1 MYLTSLS
8 RKGKTM
14 SQESDLMQ
22 PRGIAVPTETGYQVM
37 EGKGALVNRNSVI
50 FAIGQGISLIGDN
63 IYLSTLIIWISAVT
77 LAAAH
82 TPAQKAA
89 VAATVTAI
97 QAGIFGAN
105 YLAGFLIIP
114 FVGVFV
120 DRWNR
125 RTTMII
131 ADLVQAVL
139 ALLPLVAFLLAKNV
153 FIPAIYVTY
162 LLLVAA
168 QGFFAGSQS
177 GVLQVIVARKSFPQA
192 VSILNVLIG
201 IGAVA
206 GFALAPSFFIAVG
219 PIIAITFNA
228 LSFVISAIAL
238 FLLRIPREA
247 VHPYVFR
254 QRDDLAAAVSIGKSI
269 AGVFKDLWRGLRF
282 VFTTRVLFG
291 IVIMLIVVQIGAAA
305 VNSLT
310 SGFFFA
316 NLHASPTKDLALI
329 SLLPAALGTGGIIG
343 AILVGVLARFVP
355 LKALAITGIL
365 GIGLG
370 LINIAFLSNVT
381 SGVFF
386 YFIAGIFNNLFVV
399 SYSALVIKVTP
410 NPIIGRVE
418 GVLTPLATF
427 SSFISAFAVGAIV
440 AAYNPALNPR
450 TPFPNSAVLF
460 TDIFV
465 ISGIVAVVASI
476 IGFLFLRQAKEEVTG
491 VEKLVT
497 APAHPSMGDEP
508 PIIAGEAGS

>member
-1 MYLTSLS
+1 MLEETDLT
-8 RKGKTM
+8 
-14 SQESDLMQ
+14 Q
-22 PRGIAVPTETGYQVM
+22 PRGIAIPTETGYQVM

-50 FAIGQGISLIGDN
+50 FAVGQGISLIGDN

-77 LAAAH
+77 LAAAQ
-82 TPAQKAA
+82 TPAQKLA

-131 ADLVQAVL
+131 ADLGQAVL
-139 ALLPLVAFLLAKNV
+139 ALLPLIAFLVAKNV

-162 LLLVAA
+162 FLLVAA
-168 QGFFAGSQS
+168 QGFFMGSQS

-192 VSILNVLIG
+192 VSILTVLVG
-201 IGAVA
+201 VGAVA
-206 GFALAPSFFIAVG
+206 GFALAPAFFIAVG

-238 FLLRIPREA
+238 FLLRIPEEA
-247 VHPYVFR
+247 VHPYAFR
-254 QRDDLAAAVSIGKSI
+254 QRDDLAAVAGIGKSI

-291 IVIMLIVVQIGAAA
+291 IIIMLIVVQIGAAA

-310 SGFFFA
+310 SGLFFA

-329 SLLPAALGTGGIIG
+329 GLLPTALGAGGIIG
-343 AILVGVLARFVP
+343 AILVGVLARFFP
-355 LKALAITGIL
+355 LKALAIVGIL

-370 LINIAFLSNVT
+370 LINIAFLNNVT
-381 SGVFF
+381 SGVIF

-399 SYSALVIKVTP
+399 SYSSLVIKITP
-410 NPIIGRVE
+410 NSIIGRVE
-418 GVLTPLATF
+418 GVLAPLATF
-427 SSFISAFAVGAIV
+427 SSFISAFVVGAIV
-440 AAYNPALNPR
+440 AAYNPALNPK

-465 ISGIVAVVASI
+465 ISGIVIVVASVL
-476 IGFLFLRQAKEEVTG
+476 GFLLLRKAQEEVTG
-491 VEKLVT
+491 IEKLAI
-497 APAHPSMGDEP
+497 APTPLVASEP
-508 PIIAGEAGS
+508 PIIAGEGGN